1 MRQFEHGVARPA
13 ARFRTLLL
21 PTVVIS
27 VLLAATGVAAA
38 QTATDTL
45 PILYRLDKGSDYEQG
60 CFGPCACPVL
70 ISTGAAGTFVLTP
83 AGFDGLYNNYKV
95 TDINWIVSINGT
107 DTFVTGSG
115 TYRVGGEVAVQQ
127 ELSLDLKVGDNA
139 VQHFDSGLVGSTV
152 PYPGIDV
159 TISMNGMTCH
169 DTVFHVVTSPVP
181 IDQIRPYRL
190 VSGSSFQRGCFN
202 ACDCA
207 IGPEL
212 PMTGMFALVPL
223 AAAPPWNEFAVV
235 NARWRVLD
243 STATGSLAGF
253 PVRGAGI
260 YLYGGDFAVQQR
272 MNLIMKVDK
281 EDPAHFDSG
290 LVVGGGTAR
299 IDVRVSVVG
308 AVCVDTILEIHAE
321 PRKALFRR
329 STRTDGDAP

>member
-1 MRQFEHGVARPA
+1 MRQFEHAVARPA
-13 ARFRTLLL
+13 GWFRSALL
-21 PTVVIS
+21 PSIVILI
-27 VLLAATGVAAA
+27 LLAATGAATA

-45 PILYRLDKGSDYEQG
+45 PILYRLDKGSNYEQG

-70 ISTGAAGTFVLTP
+70 VSTPAAGTFVLTP
-83 AGFDGLYNNYKV
+83 AGFDGLFNNFKV
-95 TDINWIVSINGT
+95 TDINWIVSINGA

-115 TYRVGGEVAVQQ
+115 TYKVGGEFAVQQ
-127 ELSLDLKVGDNA
+127 ELVLDLKVGDGA

-159 TISMNGMTCH
+159 TVSVNGMTCF

-181 IDQIRPYRL
+181 VNQIRTYRL

-207 IGPEL
+207 VGAKL
-212 PMTGMFALVPL
+212 PMTGNFALVPL
-223 AAAPPWNEFAVV
+223 VSASPWNEFAVV

-243 STATGSLAGF
+243 STATGALSGF
-253 PVRGAGI
+253 PVRGEGV
-260 YLYGGDFAVQQR
+260 YLFGGDFAVQQR

-281 EDPAHFDSG
+281 EAPAHFDSG
-290 LVVGGGTAR
+290 LVVGGGTPR

-321 PRKALFRR
+321 PRKLFRQ
-329 STRTDGDAP
+329 SPRTDGDAP

>member
-1 MRQFEHGVARPA
+1 
-13 ARFRTLLL
+13 
-21 PTVVIS
+21 
-27 VLLAATGVAAA
+27 
-38 QTATDTL
+38 
-45 PILYRLDKGSDYEQG
+45 
-60 CFGPCACPVL
+60 
-70 ISTGAAGTFVLTP
+70 
-83 AGFDGLYNNYKV
+83 
-95 TDINWIVSINGT
+95 
-107 DTFVTGSG
+107 
-115 TYRVGGEVAVQQ
+115 
-127 ELSLDLKVGDNA
+127 
-139 VQHFDSGLVGSTV
+139 
-152 PYPGIDV
+152 
-159 TISMNGMTCH
+159 
-169 DTVFHVVTSPVP
+169 
-181 IDQIRPYRL
+181 
-190 VSGSSFQRGCFN
+190 
-202 ACDCA
+202 
-207 IGPEL
+207 
-212 PMTGMFALVPL
+212 MTGMFALVPL